1 MELTDKDRQEL
12 EEQLGKVSDRRWGI
26 LVSEVATTEDYDEAV
41 EIIIDVVRNFDDYE
55 KEYDDWESR
64 K

>member
-12 EEQLGKVSDRRWGI
+12 EEQIGKVSDRRWDI
-26 LVSEVATTEDYDEAV
+26 LVSEVASTDDYDEAV
-41 EIIIDVVRNFDDYE
+41 EIIVDVVRNFDDYE